1 MASGF
6 FGDRQVSAEND
17 RIDDLEAT
25 IQASANAERG
35 PRLPKCTPPTP
46 PPSHAQERSRER
58 NTAELERAYRAHLA
72 RTSREATA
80 ASAAA
85 SAYSAAPP
93 SPPFTLH
100 AEASPHE
107 STAAAAPHLIADMD

>member
-25 IQASANAERG
+25 IQASTN
-35 PRLPKCTPPTP
+35 
-46 PPSHAQERSRER
+46 
-58 NTAELERAYRAHLA
+58 AELERAYRAHLA

-85 SAYSAAPP
+85 SAAPP

-107 STAAAAPHLIADMD
+107 PTATAAPLLIADMD

>member
-25 IQASANAERG
+25 IQASTNAERG
-35 PRLPKCTPPTP
+35 PTSQVHTTHSTAFAR
-46 PPSHAQERSRER
+46 QERSRER

-107 STAAAAPHLIADMD
+107 PTAAAAPHLIADMD

>member
-72 RTSREATA
+72 RTSREA

-85 SAYSAAPP
+85 SAAPP

-107 STAAAAPHLIADMD
+107 PTATAATHLIADMD

>member
-25 IQASANAERG
+25 IQASTNAA
-35 PRLPKCTPPTP
+35 RLPKCTPPTP

-85 SAYSAAPP
+85 SAAPP
-93 SPPFTLH
+93 SPPLTLH

>member
-85 SAYSAAPP
+85 SAAPP

-107 STAAAAPHLIADMD
+107 PTATAAPHLIADMD

>member
-6 FGDRQVSAEND
+6 FGDRQVSAANEL
-17 RIDDLEAT
+17 IDDLEAT
-25 IQASANAERG
+25 IQASTNAERG
-35 PRLPKCTPPTP
+35 PTSQVHTTHSTAFAR
-46 PPSHAQERSRER
+46 QERSRER

-85 SAYSAAPP
+85 SAAPP

>member
-25 IQASANAERG
+25 IQASTNAER

-85 SAYSAAPP
+85 SAAPP
-93 SPPFTLH
+93 SPPLTLH
-100 AEASPHE
+100 AEASSHE